1 MKETVAN
8 MSAVAHPN
16 YTKIWLLLVGLLV
29 VSVCGPF
36 IGIKV
41 VTLITAFGIAVVKAY
56 IVAKYFMHL
65 DIQPKYVTYL
75 LISMIAF
82 MVILF
87 AGVAPDVMK
96 HDGQQW
102 SNLAAKEEIARAQG
116 KMGAGDVGP
125 AKPQTTEETFK
136 GLCGSCHGEKGDGQG
151 PAAVALKPRP
161 ANFTD
166 PAFWATRDRAHIAK
180 VVREGGPAVGKSA
193 LMAPFGAQLAPD
205 VFEKLV
211 DYVMKF
217 NPGSTV
223 PASATS
229 AAPDSSA
236 GPVPAAS
243 GSAGPAPAT
252 SGSAGP
258 APTPATSSSAGVP
271 AKP

>member
-1 MKETVAN
+1 

-16 YTKIWLLLVGLLV
+16 YMKIWLLLVGLLV

-36 IGIKV
+36 IGIKA
-41 VTLITAFGIAVVKAY
+41 VTLITAFGIALVKAY

-75 LISMIAF
+75 LISMVAF

-125 AKPQTTEETFK
+125 AKPQTTEEMFK
-136 GLCGSCHGEKGDGQG
+136 GLCSSCHGEKGDGAG

-180 VVREGGPAVGKSA
+180 VVREGGPSVGKSA

-205 VFEKLV
+205 AFEKLV

-217 NPGSTV
+217 NP
-223 PASATS
+223 ASAAGASS
-229 AAPDSSA
+229 AAPA
-236 GPVPAAS
+236 TS
-243 GSAGPAPAT
+243 GSAGPAPATSGSAGPVPAT